1 MNKVITGRTYEE
13 KAAEYLKQQGVRL
26 IASNFRCRQGEID
39 LIGLHENCL
48 VFFEVKYRKD
58 GRCGMPEEAVGVSKQ
73 RKICR
78 TSDYF
83 RVSNKQYQHMQVRFD
98 VIAVLGE
105 EITWHKNAFPY
116 QGAAMGW

>member
-26 IASNFRCRQGEID
+26 IVSNFRCRQGEID
-39 LIGLHENCL
+39 LVGIHEHCL

-58 GRCGMPEEAVGVSKQ
+58 GRCGMPEEAVGVNKQ
-73 RKICR
+73 KKICR

-83 RVSNKQYQHMQVRFD
+83 RISNKQYQQMQVRFD
-98 VIAVLGE
+98 VIAVMGE
-105 EITWHKNAFPY
+105 EITWYKNAFFY
-116 QGAAMGW
+116 QGASMSW